1 MTQDK
6 FLLFHAAI
14 ATCLC
19 TLGELMK
26 NVVGLLGWMWL
37 GIWAPLAFGAWP
49 SPPLEER
56 FSTVALPTNAY
67 WSFTSS
73 VPGRVQVVGNSN
85 VNARTSSV
93 PASISKLASVSA
105 SNTFVGDVFVCTND
119 TFLTRQQIYLDILSA
134 SKIPVTFFVYES
146 KTSNGTYSLIHTNVV
161 LYEATD
167 TNIVSDYSSV
177 GLEAGTFY
185 FVGAHWTSESTFAY
199 TNAAAQSVGFGRFLR
214 GYAKDKTASPPGSL
228 TNIFS
233 GANNVYAQKLTT
245 TDEGVLRMDGSSTN
259 AAYTNQ
265 AVLRMNLTNA
275 NPLLLSFRFRSSSDE
290 AGADGVYLSTNG
302 SSYQRIVEINVGST
316 TRWVSVQTDLVAAAM
331 ARGIALTTQSWI
343 KFQQADNYPWPEDGL
358 EFDDI
363 VVAPRL
369 EPDLDL
375 QSLSWTSP
383 LYIRGTNNAIV
394 FNLAPSVAGY
404 GGLTNINATITNRYE
419 LHSGLGSNLVHFV
432 DSGFIYNLPAGSSF
446 TQTLS
451 DVMSLPFGTKLTNVI
466 YSLGATSNRG
476 FAFAESDT
484 SNNVATNAHVLNH
497 YSGNLYFGN
506 VRADFYMTNCFM
518 GLPPFFNPTNH
529 LVFGTGTV
537 AGYSFTAT
545 NLMVEKNLSTLDY
558 HVHPSNLTVITL
570 PVFQTQIV
578 QNVAY
583 NYAGGVHLSQAGA
596 RANVRM
602 RLPAGLGHAATS
614 NAMLLSPYLSFTN
627 APLSQ
632 NLFPL
637 AYTNNQLLY
646 FCEETKPL
654 MIPSVQT
661 VWRAAAGSIELDSGG
676 NTPVYVR
683 SPHLRH
689 LEANAALLVKPQWA
703 TKKSNERYYDF
714 INKVVTNAIIYSTA
728 PRRDARMDVQFS
740 FKAGTNIAH
749 FPYGVS
755 IPFQFGGEMRVV
767 KDLPETVDDKPF
779 LGKVGATLLTQYARD
794 VATESCAGSAGLGQV
809 ALPIGNLPFRLT
821 ADGGFLL
828 AGALTPAN
836 IQWGTRHDGVFAHGT
851 EPFAEGSFYMPGHFQ
866 RYDRRYLATVSNLAP
881 AEILLNGLMTN
892 NASTLER
899 QGTTNYLNGF
909 GDYAGLNLRVGSD
922 EAVYGESALGGEP
935 TGPYP
940 LTGRSK
946 YYLRRSGVS
955 GIHEATE
962 LLDEK
967 FTIYGYSVTFTNF
980 GLSFLSLTNIDSR
993 TCGQISLPPPS
1004 GFDVA
1009 FERML
1014 FTPLGDLDNADVPT
1028 NVGQKVLTYWQSRI
1042 TPLDIL
1048 FVEDASAPCGSSNR
1062 FLTLPVETACANVD
1076 ARLFGTLGFQPDGN
1090 LVTAARAIDGI
1101 DSRLSLP
1108 GSLSLAGPSNDVYSF
1123 KPVALAYLNNF
1134 DAETNQSTGVGFI
1147 NLVGSL
1153 DVPFFE
1159 DMPVHLQTSANTNSV
1174 GASVFFMGGWPTLGW
1189 TNAAGQSFFDL
1200 SSFDSN
1206 NDAYPTNRV
1215 AGNGAYRSGSN
1226 YRPRA
1231 TRHWLGLVPF
1241 DYPLEWSTSTKSFKS
1256 PAAETI
1262 ELLVLDVEHQVDY
1275 LGAKRAELSFGAQYD
1290 GLPQINLA
1298 NMAFNAVNEQTGIAS
1313 CFVSNGISAVADA
1326 IVDGTDELNLLV
1338 DAQLRDLVDDVMSDL
1353 IDPVVSNLYGQLY
1366 SAYTNDPAGNYFTNA
1381 VNQYVAGIGAGG
1393 TDTAAKKLGQIAA
1406 SGSNLVARVDQ
1417 SLAEVETM
1425 LDAFIG
1431 SVPSS
1436 GGRRGPDV
1444 DGLLTLTDG
1453 QYEVLA
1459 GIGQELVRQLA
1470 SEAADAIGADLDP
1483 GLADALREVS
1493 STLEQIRLT
1502 MVDLRNVVSDLRARL
1517 AAGQD
1522 FALELSSKVD
1532 PLVVSNLTLE
1542 AATQINARFAT
1553 WQADNLQFTAHT
1565 PDEIREMIRTEIEKA
1580 FYASV
1585 LAEQLQTTIRS
1596 RIYELSS
1603 SIQQAADGVF
1613 QQLNDAIR
1621 AMLSDLMQELDEEI
1635 NGALGSLGDSIGA
1648 GQLNGYAHISGDS
1661 LEELRIDGKFQ
1672 WKVPDALEFNGY
1684 MIIRQLDSD
1693 GANGCSFEGGTAN
1706 EVVLG
1711 ADDVSLNWISE
1722 GLKADV
1728 STKFT
1733 FAANPVEIVGM
1744 AGAFEMTG
1752 GTLGFESFKV
1762 TQLAAAV
1769 AFGSLENYIS
1779 AAVGAQFDSFE
1790 VMGGIF
1796 LGKTCDIA
1804 PLELWDPDVVEVLG
1818 SPPFTGIYSY
1828 GEGWMPIYDYG
1839 CVFNISAGAGAGIFY
1854 FVDGPIGGKIMLG
1867 AKGEALCAV
1876 TIRGEVRVAG
1886 SKNGGNFT
1894 LVGKGKLSGKA
1905 GCCPFCVKFKKQV
1918 KLTYKNGSWDAD
1930 Y

>member
-1 MTQDK
+1 
-6 FLLFHAAI
+6 
-14 ATCLC
+14 
-19 TLGELMK
+19 MK
-26 NVVGLLGWMWL
+26 NVAGLLGWALL
-37 GIWAPLAFGAWP
+37 GIWTTAAFGAWP

-56 FSTVALPTNAY
+56 FSSVALPTNAY

-73 VPGRVQVVGNSN
+73 VPGRIQVMGNSN
-85 VNARTSSV
+85 LNARTSTV
-93 PASISKLASVSA
+93 PFAVSKLASASA
-105 SNTFVGDVFVCTND
+105 SNAFVGNVFVCTNAA
-119 TFLTRQQIYLDILSA
+119 FLTRQQIYLDVLSA

-146 KTSNGTYSLIHTNVV
+146 TASNGTYSLLHTNVV
-161 LYEATD
+161 LYQAAE
-167 TNIVSDYSSV
+167 TNVLSDYFSV
-177 GLEAGTFY
+177 ALSTGRFY
-185 FVGAHWTSESTFAY
+185 FVGAHWTGESAFAY
-199 TNAAAQSVGFGRFLR
+199 TNAAAQNVAFGRFLR
-214 GYAKDKTASPPGSL
+214 GFAKDKIFSTPASLAGIL
-228 TNIFS
+228 S

-245 TDEGVLRMDGSSTN
+245 TREGVLRMDGSVTN

-265 AVLRMNLTNA
+265 AVLRMNLANA
-275 NPLLLSFRFRSSSDE
+275 NPLLLSFRFRSSGDE
-290 AGADGVYLSTNG
+290 AGADGVYLSANG
-302 SSYQRIVEINVGST
+302 SSYQRIVDVYAGST
-316 TRWVSVQTDLVAAAM
+316 TRWHSVQTDLVAAAS
-331 ARGIALTTQSWI
+331 ARGIALTTQAWI
-343 KFQQADNYPWPEDGL
+343 KFQQVDNYPWPDDGI
-358 EFDDI
+358 EYDDV

-369 EPDLDL
+369 EPDLEL
-375 QSLSWTSP
+375 QSFSWTSP
-383 LYIRGTNNAIV
+383 LYIRGTNDAIV
-394 FNLAPSVAGY
+394 FNLAPVLAGY
-404 GGLTNINATITNRYE
+404 GGLTSINATITNRYE
-419 LHSGLGSNLVHFV
+419 LHSGFGSNLVHSS
-432 DSGFIYNLPAGSSF
+432 DALSIYGLPAGTTF

-451 DVMSLPFGTKLTNVI
+451 DVMSLPFGTKLTNVVYGI
-466 YSLGATSNRG
+466 VATMNHG
-476 FAFAESDT
+476 FAFAESNP
-484 SNNVATNAHVLNH
+484 SNNVATNANLLNH

-506 VRADFYMTNCFM
+506 VRADFHMTNCFM
-518 GLPPFFNPTNH
+518 GIHPFYNATNH

-537 AGYSFTAT
+537 AGYSFSAT
-545 NLMVEKNLSTLDY
+545 NLMVEKDLATLDY
-558 HVHPSNLTVITL
+558 HVHPSNLTVVTL
-570 PVFQTQIV
+570 PIFQTQTV

-583 NYAGGVHLSQAGA
+583 NYSGGVRLSQAGA
-596 RANVRM
+596 RADVRV
-602 RLPAGLGHAATS
+602 RLPAGLGHAAAS
-614 NAMLLSPYLSFTN
+614 NAMLLSPYLSFSN
-627 APLSQ
+627 APLGPS
-632 NLFPL
+632 LLPL
-637 AYTNNQLLY
+637 AYTNNQFLY

-654 MIPSVQT
+654 MIPSGQT
-661 VWRAAAGSIELDSGG
+661 VWRSATGSIELDSGG
-676 NTPVYVR
+676 HSPVYVR
-683 SPHLRH
+683 APHLRH
-689 LEANAALLVKPQWA
+689 LETNAALLVKPEWA
-703 TKKSNERYYDF
+703 TKKSNERYYHF
-714 INKVVTNAIIYSTA
+714 IHKVVTNPVFYSSS
-728 PRRDARMDVQFS
+728 PRREARMDAQFS
-740 FKAGTNIAH
+740 FEAGTNLTH

-767 KDLPETVDDKPF
+767 KDLAQTVSDKPF

-794 VATESCAGSAGLGQV
+794 VPAESCAGAAGLGQV
-809 ALPIGNLPFRLT
+809 ALPIGDLPFRLT

-828 AGALTPAN
+828 AGPLNSTN
-836 IQWGTRHDGVFAHGT
+836 LQWGTRHDGAFAHST
-851 EPFAEGSFYMPGHFQ
+851 APFADGSFYVPGHFL
-866 RYDRRYLATVSNLAP
+866 RSDRRFLSAFSNLAP

-962 LLDEK
+962 LLNEK
-967 FTIYGYSVTFTNF
+967 FAIYGYSVTFTNF
-980 GLSFLSLTNIDSR
+980 GLSFLSLDNVDSR
-993 TCGQISLPPPS
+993 TFGQISLPHPS

-1014 FTPLGDLDNADVPT
+1014 FTPLGDLDQADVPA
-1028 NVGQKVLTYWQSRI
+1028 NVGQKVLTYWQSRFD
-1042 TPLDIL
+1042 PLDIL

-1062 FLTLPVETACANVD
+1062 FLSIPVETACANVD

-1090 LVTAARAIDGI
+1090 LLTAARNVGTI

-1108 GSLSLAGPSNDVYSF
+1108 GSLGLAGPGNDVYSF

-1159 DMPVHLQTSANTNSV
+1159 DMQVHLQTSANTNAAGS
-1174 GASVFFMGGWPTLGW
+1174 SVFFMGGWPTLGW

-1200 SSFDSN
+1200 STFDSN

-1215 AGNGAYRSGSN
+1215 AGNGAYRSGAN

-1241 DYPLEWSTSTKSFKS
+1241 DYPLEWSSSTKSFKS
-1256 PAAETI
+1256 PSAESI
-1262 ELLVLDVEHQVDY
+1262 ELLVLAVEHQVDY

-1298 NMAFNAVNEQTGIAS
+1298 NMAFNAVDEQTGIAS

-1326 IVDGTDELNLLV
+1326 LVEGTDELNRMV
-1338 DAQLRDLVDDVMSDL
+1338 DSQLKGLVDDVMSDL
-1353 IDPVVSNLYGQLY
+1353 VDPVVSNLYGQLY

-1381 VNQYVAGIGAGG
+1381 VNKYVAGIGAGG
-1393 TDTAAKKLGQIAA
+1393 ADTAAKKIAQIAA

-1417 SLAEVETM
+1417 ALADVETM

-1431 SVPSS
+1431 AVPSA
-1436 GGRRGPDV
+1436 GRRGPDV

-1459 GIGQELVRQLA
+1459 GLGQELVRQLA
-1470 SEAADAIGADLDP
+1470 SEAADALGADLDP
-1483 GLADALREVS
+1483 GLADALRQVS

-1532 PLVVSNLTLE
+1532 PLVVSNLTLQ
-1542 AATQINARFAT
+1542 AANEINARFAA
-1553 WQADNLQFTAHT
+1553 WQNDNLQFTAHS
-1565 PDEIREMIRTEIEKA
+1565 PDEIREMIRSEIETA

-1585 LAEQLQTTIRS
+1585 LAEQLQTAIRS
-1596 RIYELSS
+1596 RIYELSGS
-1603 SIQQAADGVF
+1603 VQQAADGVF

-1621 AMLSDLMQELDEEI
+1621 AMLSDLLQELDEEI

-1648 GQLNGYAHISGDS
+1648 GQLNGYAHVSGDS

-1684 MIIRQLDSD
+1684 MIVRQLDSD
-1693 GANGCSFEGGTAN
+1693 GASGCSFEGGTAN

-1733 FAANPVEIVGM
+1733 FAADPVEIVGM

-1894 LVGKGKLSGKA
+1894 MVGKGKLSGKA
-1905 GCCPFCVKFKKQV
+1905 GCCPFCVKFNKQV

>member
-1 MTQDK
+1 
-6 FLLFHAAI
+6 
-14 ATCLC
+14 
-19 TLGELMK
+19 MK
-26 NVVGLLGWMWL
+26 NVVAVLGWVWW
-37 GIWAPLAFGAWP
+37 IVWAPLAFGAWP
-49 SPPLEER
+49 SPPLQEH
-56 FSTVALPTNAY
+56 FSTVSLPTNAY

-73 VPGRVQVVGNSN
+73 VPGRIQVAGNSN
-85 VNARTSSV
+85 VNARTSTV
-93 PASISKLASVSA
+93 PAGVTKFASGCGTNMLAGNVL
-105 SNTFVGDVFVCTND
+105 VCTNS
-119 TFLTRQQIYLDILSA
+119 TFLTRQQIYLEVQSA
-134 SKIPVTFFVYES
+134 SKIPISFFVYES
-146 KTSNGTYSLIHTNVV
+146 SSSNGTYSLLHTNVN
-161 LYEATD
+161 LYSSAD
-167 TNIVSDYSSV
+167 TNILSDFFSVALSS
-177 GLEAGTFY
+177 GKYY
-185 FVGAHWTSESTFAY
+185 FVGAQWTGESCVSY
-199 TNAAAQSVGFGRFLR
+199 TNAAAQSVGFGRFLK
-214 GYAKDKTASPPGSL
+214 GYAKDKHSSAPSTL
-228 TNIFS
+228 TNILS
-233 GANNVYAQKLTT
+233 GANLAFAQKLTT

-265 AVLRMNLTNA
+265 AILRMNLTNA
-275 NPLLLSFRFRSSSDE
+275 NPLLLSFRFRSSGDE
-290 AGADGVYLSTNG
+290 TGADGVYLSANG
-302 SSYQRIVEINVGST
+302 VSYQRIVDINVGST

-343 KFQQADNYPWPEDGL
+343 KFQQADNESWPNDGL

-363 VVAPRL
+363 IVAPRL
-369 EPDLDL
+369 EPDLEL
-375 QSLSWTSP
+375 KSLSWTSP
-383 LYIRGTNNAIV
+383 LYIRGTNDSIV
-394 FNLAPSVAGY
+394 FNIAPDVAGY
-404 GGLTNINATITNRYE
+404 GGLTNIYATITNRYE
-419 LHSGLGSNLVHFV
+419 FHSGFGSNLVHSV
-432 DSGFIYNLPAGSSF
+432 DSWSLYNLPAASSF

-451 DVMSLPFGTKLTNVI
+451 DVISLPFGTLLTNIV
-466 YSLGATSNRG
+466 YSLAATINRG
-476 FAFAESDT
+476 FSFAESNP
-484 SNNVATNAHVLNH
+484 SNNSDTNSHIILH

-506 VRADFYMTNCFM
+506 VRADFYMTNCFI
-518 GLPPFFNPTNH
+518 GVFPSYSATNH

-537 AGYSFTAT
+537 AGYSFTVT
-545 NLMVEKNLSTLDY
+545 NLVVNRNLSTLDY
-558 HVHPSNLTVITL
+558 HVHPSNTTVVTL
-570 PVFQTQIV
+570 PLLQTQWV

-583 NYAGGVHLSQAGA
+583 NYMSGVHLSQAGA
-596 RANVRM
+596 RADVRV

-614 NAMLLSPYLSFTN
+614 NAMLLSPHLVFAN

-632 NLFPL
+632 SFFPL
-637 AYTNNQLLY
+637 SYTNSQFLY

-654 MIPSVQT
+654 MIPSAQT
-661 VWRAAAGSIELDSGG
+661 VWKSASGSFHLSSGG
-676 NTPVYVR
+676 SAPVYVR
-683 SPHLRH
+683 APHLRH
-689 LEANAALLVKPQWA
+689 LESNAALLVKPEWA
-703 TKKSNERYYDF
+703 IKKSNERFYHSIF
-714 INKVVTNAIIYSTA
+714 KVISNAVVYSTA
-728 PRRDARMDVQFS
+728 PLRDARMDAQFS
-740 FKAGTNIAH
+740 FQEGTNITH
-749 FPYGVS
+749 FPYGIS
-755 IPFQFGGEMRVV
+755 IPFQFGGEMRIV
-767 KDLPETVDDKPF
+767 KDLAETVTGKPF
-779 LGKVGATLLTQYARD
+779 LGKVGSTLLTKYARD
-794 VATESCAGSAGLGQV
+794 VNTESCAGSAGLGQV
-809 ALPIGNLPFRLT
+809 SMPIGNLPFRLT
-821 ADGGFLL
+821 SDGGFLV
-828 AGALTPAN
+828 AGPLTASN
-836 IQWGTRHDGVFAHGT
+836 LQWGTRHDGVFAHST
-851 EPFAEGSFYMPGHFQ
+851 APFPEGSFYMPGHFLRQ
-866 RYDRRYLATVSNLAP
+866 GRGFLSAFSNLAP
-881 AEILLNGLMTN
+881 AELLLNGLMTN

-909 GDYAGLNLRVGSD
+909 GDYAGLNLRVGTD
-922 EAVYGESALGGEP
+922 EAVYGESALGGSP

-962 LLDEK
+962 LLNEK
-967 FTIYGYSVTFTNF
+967 FTIYGYSVIITNF
-980 GLSFLSLTNIDSR
+980 GLSFLSLTNVDSR
-993 TCGQISLPPPS
+993 TYGSIDLPHPS
-1004 GFDVA
+1004 DFDVA

-1014 FTPLGDLDNADVPT
+1014 FTPLGDLDSADIPP
-1028 NVGQKVLTYWQSRI
+1028 NVGQKVLSYWQSRFA
-1042 TPLDIL
+1042 PLDL
-1048 FVEDASAPCGSSNR
+1048 VFVENESAPCGSSSNR
-1062 FLTLPVETACANVD
+1062 FLTMPVETACANVD

-1090 LVTAARAIDGI
+1090 LVTAARQLDNI

-1108 GSLSLAGPSNDVYSF
+1108 GSIHLDGPDDDSYVF

-1134 DAETNQSTGVGFI
+1134 DSETNPASGTGFI

-1159 DMPVHLQTSANTNSV
+1159 DMKVHLQTSADTNAV
-1174 GASVFFMGGWPTLGW
+1174 GASLFVLGGWPTKGW
-1189 TNAAGQSFFDL
+1189 TNSAGQSFFDL
-1200 SSFDSN
+1200 STFDSN

-1215 AGNGAYRSGSN
+1215 TGNGAYRSGSN

-1231 TRHWLGLVPF
+1231 TRQWLGLIPF
-1241 DYPLEWSTSTKSFKS
+1241 DYPLDWSTSTKSFKS
-1256 PAAETI
+1256 PSAETI
-1262 ELLVLDVEHQVDY
+1262 ELLVLEAEHQVDY
-1275 LGAKRAELSFGAQYD
+1275 LGATRAEISFGAQYD

-1326 IVDGTDELNLLV
+1326 LVDGTDELNRLV
-1338 DAQLRDLVDDVMSDL
+1338 DSQLNDLVDDVMSDL
-1353 IDPVVSNLYGQLY
+1353 IDPVVSNLYGQIY

-1381 VNQYVAGIGAGG
+1381 VMKYVAGIGAGG
-1393 TDTAAKKLGQIAA
+1393 TDTAAKKIGQIAA
-1406 SGSNLVARVDQ
+1406 AGTNLVTRVDQ
-1417 SLAEVETM
+1417 ALARVETM

-1436 GGRRGPDV
+1436 DGRRGPNV
-1444 DGLLTLTDG
+1444 DGLLTMTDD

-1459 GIGQELVRQLA
+1459 GLGQELVRQLA
-1470 SEAADAIGADLDP
+1470 AEAAESLGADLDP
-1483 GLADALREVS
+1483 GLTDALQQVA
-1493 STLEQIRLT
+1493 STLEQVRLT
-1502 MVDLRNVVSDLRARL
+1502 MTELRDVVSNLRARL

-1532 PLVVSNLTLE
+1532 PLVVSNLTLQ
-1542 AATQINARFAT
+1542 AATEINARFAE
-1553 WQADNLQFTAHT
+1553 WQSDNLQFTAHT
-1565 PDEIREMIRTEIEKA
+1565 PDEVRAMIRTEIEKA

-1585 LAEQLQTTIRS
+1585 IAEQLQTAIRS
-1596 RIYELSS
+1596 RIYELSG
-1603 SIQQAADGVF
+1603 SIQQAADSVF
-1613 QQLNDAIR
+1613 QQLNDAILT
-1621 AMLSDLMQELDEEI
+1621 MLSDLMQELDEEI
-1635 NGALGSLGDSIGA
+1635 NGALGSLSDSLGA

-1661 LEELRIDGKFQ
+1661 LEELRIDGHFQ

-1693 GANGCSFEGGTAN
+1693 GAEGCSFEGGTAN
-1706 EVVLG
+1706 EVILG
-1711 ADDVSLNWISE
+1711 ADDVSLEWISE

-1733 FAANPVEIVGM
+1733 FATSPFEIVGM

-1804 PLELWDPDVVEVLG
+1804 PLELWDSDVGEVLG

-1894 LVGKGKLSGKA
+1894 MVGKGKLSGKA